1 MRRITVIGA
10 TLTGNKGA
18 ASMLIAL
25 VQNLKKVLIGDYI
38 INCLTIYGEN
48 DRQFNS
54 YKNLEIIKCTPFDIV
69 CIAMPLSIFFYLF
82 KWFNLVKKILLKNR
96 VIKIIY
102 NSDLVVNIAGISYSD
117 GRGLILLYNIA
128 CDLTPL
134 LLQRKVFKYSQ
145 AIGPFKKLSNRVSA
159 RIILPKII
167 KIAARGEE
175 TVKNL
180 QGLGLHN
187 YEHCADGAF
196 SMSIDKANITDEMIS
211 ICDKIKNLDRINIGI
226 APSSVVEQYCS
237 RLNISY
243 KDLLADFIERMAKE
257 EKFKLV
263 LFPHCALAN
272 RKTKKNNDLWIV
284 RGIFEKVSAKKSIMY
299 LDKEYSAEDLRY
311 LISCFDVLITSR
323 YHGMVTAL
331 SAEVVPLVIGWS
343 HKYTETLNQFSL
355 AGLCIDYSSLNI
367 DLLENK
373 FLNTINSLQLYKKK
387 ISSRLPE
394 VKDASFRN
402 FTIIRELL
410 GP

>member
-1 MRRITVIGA
+1 MKRITVIGA

-25 VQNLKKVLIGDYI
+25 VQNLKKVLFVDHL
-38 INCLTIYGEN
+38 INFLTIYPDN
-48 DRQFNS
+48 DRQFNY

-82 KWFNLVKKILLKNR
+82 KWFTPVKKILLRNR
-96 VIKIIY
+96 VIRTIY
-102 NSDLVVNIAGISYSD
+102 DSDLVVNIAGISYSD
-117 GRGLILLYNIA
+117 GRGPILLYNVA

-134 LLQRKVFKYSQ
+134 LIKKKVFKYSQ
-145 AIGPFKKLSNRVSA
+145 AIGPFKELLNHLSA
-159 RIILPKII
+159 RTILPKIT
-167 KIAARGEE
+167 KIAARGED

-180 QGLGLHN
+180 QELALHN
-187 YEHCADGAF
+187 YEPCPDGAF
-196 SMSIDKANITDEMIS
+196 SMSLDMANITDEMIS
-211 ICDKIKNLDRINIGI
+211 ICDKIKNLNRINVGI
-226 APSSVVEQYCS
+226 APSSVVEQYSS
-237 RLNISY
+237 RSNISY

-257 EKFKLV
+257 EKFKLI
-263 LFPHCALAN
+263 LFPYCALAN

-284 RGIFEKVSAKKSIMY
+284 RGIFEKVNAKKSIIY

-311 LISCFDVLITSR
+311 LICCFDVLITSR

-343 HKYTETLNQFSL
+343 HKYSETLNQFSL
-355 AGLCIDYSSLNI
+355 ADLCIDYSSLDI

-373 FLNTINSLQLYKKK
+373 FLNTINSRESYKKK
-387 ISSRLPE
+387 IISRLPE

-402 FTIIRELL
+402 FTMIKELL